1 MYQKKAKLGT
11 PVAIN
16 YRENKCYVL
25 TVFIKCVGLKT
36 RFKLRG
42 LCFRGLCFRGLRFLG
57 LRSVVCVFEVCVF

>member
-1 MYQKKAKLGT
+1 MELDVPKKAKLGT

-16 YRENKCYVL
+16 YRENKCHAL

-36 RFKLRG
+36 RFKL
-42 LCFRGLCFRGLRFLG
+42 RGLCFRGLRFLG